1 VSDVLADPT
10 LELHDSTGA
19 IIQANDNWKDT
30 QRAEIEATGIPP
42 SNDVEAAMIARLNPG
57 TYTAILKGAA
67 GGVGNGLVEFYDLD
81 TSLDSRLAN
90 ISTRGLVQTD
100 DDVMI
105 GGIIVGGMEAGNV
118 LIRAVGPSLRVSD
131 PLDDPTVELHNESG
145 EVIGSNDNWGDS
157 QKDEI
162 EATGIPPIDPKESV
176 LLTTLSPGNYT
187 AIVRGAHNSVGVALV
202 EAYKLASP

>member
-1 VSDVLADPT
+1 MNGDL
-10 LELHDSTGA
+10 
-19 IIQANDNWKDT
+19 T
-30 QRAEIEATGIPP
+30 QQAEIQATGIPP

-57 TYTAILKGAA
+57 AYTAILKGAA

-81 TSLDSRLAN
+81 RSLDSRLAN

-105 GGIIVGGMEAGNV
+105 GGIIVGGMEAGKV
-118 LIRAVGPSLRVSD
+118 LIRAIGPSLRVSD

-145 EVIGSNDNWGDS
+145 EVIGSNDNWEDS

-162 EATGIPPIDPKESV
+162 EATGIPPIDPKESGLV
-176 LLTTLSPGNYT
+176 TTLSPGNYT